1 MSIMS
6 ILDLF
11 KSSKAVENPPLD
23 LRWMSVDMHSHLVP
37 GIDDGS
43 KSLEES
49 VRLIRRLE
57 GYGLK
62 KLIITPHVMTEF
74 YKNTPET
81 IQSGLE
87 ALRSELLRENITIAL
102 DFAAEYYMDEIFLEK
117 VTSGQQLMT
126 FGKNHVLVE
135 TGFMSRPAMLL
146 ESFFQ
151 LEMAGYQPVFAHPER
166 YLYLHHD
173 IELLEALADR
183 NISFQ
188 LNLLSLTGYYSKPVK
203 KFAER
208 LIDEGL
214 IKLVGT
220 DCHNERYLDHLERLA
235 DEKYFHK
242 LKSMD
247 LLNTSL

>member
-87 ALRSELLRENITIAL
+87 TLKAELLKENIAIEL
-102 DFAAEYYMDEIFLEK
+102 DVAAEYYLDEIFLEK
-117 VTSGQQLMT
+117 VTDGQPLMT
-126 FGKNHVLVE
+126 FGNNHVLVE
-135 TGFMSRPAMLL
+135 TGFMSKPSMLL

-173 IELLEALADR
+173 AELLEAMIDR

-188 LNLLSLTGYYSKPVK
+188 LNLLSITGYYSKPVK
-203 KFAER
+203 KFAEK

-214 IKLVGT
+214 VKLVGT
-220 DCHNERYLDHLERLA
+220 DCHNEKYLDYMERLP
-235 DEKYFHK
+235 DEKYFQK
-242 LKSMD
+242 LQSLD
-247 LLNTSL
+247 LLNKSL

>member
-1 MSIMS
+1 MALLDIFRSNRAGEVKS
-6 ILDLF
+6 LDL
-11 KSSKAVENPPLD
+11 S
-23 LRWMSVDMHSHLVP
+23 WMVSDMHSHLIP

-43 KSLEES
+43 QSLEES
-49 VRLIRRLE
+49 VALVRRLE

-74 YKNTPET
+74 YKNTPE
-81 IQSGLE
+81 IISSGLQTLK
-87 ALRSELLRENITIAL
+87 AELLKENIAIEL
-102 DFAAEYYMDEIFLEK
+102 DVAAEYYLDEIFLEK
-117 VTSGQQLMT
+117 VTSGQPLMT
-126 FGKNHVLVE
+126 FGNNHVLVE
-135 TGFMSRPAMLL
+135 TGFMSKPSMLL

-166 YLYLHHD
+166 YLYLHQD
-173 IELLEALADR
+173 LALLESLSDR

-188 LNLLSLTGYYSKPVK
+188 LNLLSITGYYSKPVK
-203 KFAER
+203 KFAEK

-220 DCHNERYLDHLERLA
+220 DCHNERYLNFMERLP